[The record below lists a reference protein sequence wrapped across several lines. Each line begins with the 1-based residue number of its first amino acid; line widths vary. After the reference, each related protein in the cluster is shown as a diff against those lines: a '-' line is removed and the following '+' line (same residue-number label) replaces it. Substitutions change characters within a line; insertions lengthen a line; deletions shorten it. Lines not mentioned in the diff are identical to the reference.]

1 MHKLDWQPAEDW
13 VPHSFAPVFTTEITS
28 SQTERMIAGVP
39 GGDASVLL
47 KLIECLTPPFFVL
60 YVLHTPRGE
69 GDPGRYQSPPLEL
82 SALQAFVSRFASFFA
97 GDARFDL
104 WVHSPSAEGT
114 IVWDRHNLIYGYG
127 PVECFGRALG
137 SLGFSEGKPSVPGPH
152 MHHYRQELDA
162 DGTAILSAFSWQYS
176 PLHPEDEQ

>member
-1 MHKLDWQPAEDW
+1 MYKLAHQSGEEWL
-13 VPHSFAPVFTTEITS
+13 PHSYAPIFSTEITS
-28 SQTERMIAGVP
+28 AQTQRLVAAVP
-39 GGDASVLL
+39 GGDVSVLL

-69 GDPGRYQSPPLEL
+69 GNPGRYQSPSLDLGEL
-82 SALQAFVSRFASFFA
+82 RTFLSRFAPFFA

-104 WVHSPSAEGT
+104 WVHSPSTNGT

-127 PVECFGRALG
+127 PLECFNQALH
-137 SLGFSEGKPSVPGPH
+137 SLGFSEGAPTIPKPH

-162 DGTAILSAFSWQYS
+162 EATAILSAFSWQYS
-176 PLHPEDEQ
+176 PLHSEDEQ

>member
-1 MHKLDWQPAEDW
+1 MHKLDWQPAEEW
-13 VPHSFAPVFTTEITS
+13 VPHSYPPIFTTETTS
-28 SQTERMIAGVP
+28 AQTPRFVAGVP

-47 KLIECLTPPFFVL
+47 KLVERLTPPFFVL

-69 GDPGRYQSPPLEL
+69 GDPGRYQSPQLEL
-82 SALQAFVSRFASFFA
+82 GALQSFISRFAAFFA

-104 WVHSPSAEGT
+104 WIHSPSSKGT

-127 PVECFGRALG
+127 PVERFSRALS
-137 SLGFSEGKPSVPGPH
+137 SLGFSEGRPTVPGPH
-152 MHHYRQELDA
+152 IHHYRQELDGDA
-162 DGTAILSAFSWQYS
+162 KALLSAYSWQYS